1 MRSLKVGLTTIVF
14 KFCKWCSRFFVLC
27 SELVV
32 TYQSCDKIR
41 TSFKYKLAAS
51 CGESSFF
58 RLAASFEMLI
68 SGNYFQANAARH
80 SNHIRQINS
89 GDWHADNQNKPF
101 MWLVRSKCHIKFSK
115 KPFKLNFNSKQWATS
130 HCRFFLPKETAERF
144 TEWAIFHTNC
154 AEFLFREFGAFK

>member
-1 MRSLKVGLTTIVF
+1 MALTILF
-14 KFCKWCSRFFVLC
+14 EFCKWCSRFFVLC

-68 SGNYFQANAARH
+68 SGNYFQANAARL

-115 KPFKLNFNSKQWATS
+115 KTFQIKFQFQTMSNFALLVLSPQRNS
-130 HCRFFLPKETAERF
+130 
-144 TEWAIFHTNC
+144 WAIYSDFHTNC